1 MGPVNFPFDG
11 YFFSLMGWGGSDCC
25 ITAFYLVDMENT
37 DKIEFTPISAKNST
51 QPFDIEHEQIFGRLW
66 LTINDSG
73 ITEWRI

>member
-1 MGPVNFPFDG
+1 MAFFLMDG
-11 YFFSLMGWGGSDCC
+11 MGGSDFC

-37 DKIEFTPISAKNST
+37 DKIEFTPISAKNFT